1 MDGNLSPETISDLV
15 QYASE
20 RNISSKS
27 VPMWLISRKAGIHG
41 VSMIAWYEPTSVIK
55 SIRIHPALHTQYQGT
70 SSLPPISFISPNIFE
85 LEHLFRY
92 IRDPPLD
99 QASRINLSSFP
110 RWFETIDSFELG
122 TNFNEEIS
130 RLRRSGPGLDFLAQ
144 KGVMQMTIQLLP
156 FFQHIIVKCGSQG
169 QR

>member
-1 MDGNLSPETISDLV
+1 MSFQTWYNMHRSAIFRVRAYLRGLLLLV
-15 QYASE
+15 GKP
-20 RNISSKS
+20 IFT
-27 VPMWLISRKAGIHG
+27 G
-41 VSMIAWYEPTSVIK
+41 VLLIAWYEPTSVIK

-92 IRDPPLD
+92 IRDPLLD
-99 QASRINLSSFP
+99 QTSRINLSSFP